1 MNGTSRIRTLMGA
14 CLATL
19 VLALWGGANAEATI
33 GQVIPST
40 QWENSWEGD
49 ESPAANGW
57 SDFDAGYGGGIGD
70 FTLMTEGSDDFI
82 RFSTDVGFAGIDRT
96 LPSLDPKTNGGMALE
111 YRFRTGPGVTILDV
125 GTSDVNGQDNR
136 FIRFYNQPAEVDH
149 QVLPDPQCCE
159 VEIAQTPTWTTL
171 LLYATETTIQVFK
184 DGDLGTPVLDYTA
197 PLPANDP
204 RLDGYLRILSGQTH
218 ADPPQVLDIDHLRW
232 TDAPIPEPATLG
244 VLAAGSMLS
253 ILRRRR
259 R

>member
-1 MNGTSRIRTLMGA
+1 MSRTGRIRMWTGT

-19 VLALWGGANAEATI
+19 VLALGGGAASEAAL
-33 GQVIPST
+33 GLIPST

-70 FTLMTEGSDDFI
+70 FTLMTEGSVDFI

-96 LPSLDPKTNGGMALE
+96 EPSLDPKTGGGMALE

-125 GTSDVNGQDNR
+125 GTSDVNAEDNR
-136 FIRFYNQPAEVDH
+136 FIRFFNQPAEVDH
-149 QVLPDPQCCE
+149 QFLPNPQCCE
-159 VEIAQTPTWTTL
+159 VEIAETPTWTTL
-171 LLYATETTIQVFK
+171 LLHATETTIQVFK
-184 DGDLGTPVLDYTA
+184 DGDLGTPVAEVLA

-204 RLDGYLRILSGQTH
+204 RFDAYLRLLSGQAH
-218 ADPPQVLDIDHLRW
+218 NDPPQVLDIDYIRW